1 MGAAGFSDLHCVI
14 PGEPR
19 KGFPPAANIHALLQV
34 VSVKNQQ
41 RRAFRAIAVSDKS
54 LAMRTILLS
63 LWLLLATSPALADP
77 ALRGTSRTPAGSVDV
92 IFDMSMDPVATPFEV
107 AFEGMSRLLALLRR
121 HGASVSSNVL
131 PLETVL
137 GAWGG
142 PGRVLVLGMPW
153 KTRYSPA
160 ALDAIDAFMRAGG
173 GVLVITEHDNVYLHA
188 DAQNELTRRYGIET
202 VDGHSREAPRAG
214 DPVQGYWPF
223 VAAPDWGISR
233 ARFLLP
239 APLAVRLP
247 AKALAAITTP
257 ARSEW
262 ATVMAEAAV
271 GQGRLLV
278 VADSE
283 WLWDM
288 TREFGLRGD
297 DNEKLALRM
306 FGELA
311 GRAGPLVAEPA
322 PRPAATMHGDFSD
335 GTRCV
340 AFESDGN
347 AFALEEAPNGLMT
360 LVRGLHAA
368 GFAIRLT
375 TDREAARC
383 EASLLI
389 LPLLPLGEA
398 VTRLKGRR
406 LILVTDGDSDS
417 TGYAGSMWKQLP
429 IRYDEYEGRGAERP
443 LDALTSS
450 LGLHIP
456 RVTLI
461 DENDT
466 TRVTA
471 LAPSGGSVVLHR
483 AGTLSWKGHAF
494 RGLVAA
500 VPGTRK
506 SDDLFPVTRSV
517 NGKAEF
523 PRRRTLPASEEP
535 LWVVAQ
541 SDRVF
546 AVADLEL
553 VTDQVLATDAGKEL
567 LKLLIDWLVAK

>member
-1 MGAAGFSDLHCVI
+1 MHDLTLRLAVAMYCVL
-14 PGEPR
+14 
-19 KGFPPAANIHALLQV
+19 ALGWG
-34 VSVKNQQ
+34 S
-41 RRAFRAIAVSDKS
+41 S
-54 LAMRTILLS
+54 
-63 LWLLLATSPALADP
+63 ALADP
-77 ALRGTSRTPAGSVDV
+77 AGMDSGVDAAAPAPAPTSARADGALAPPVARSDGDARTQAGPVDV

-137 GAWGG
+137 GPWGG

-202 VDGHSREAPRAG
+202 LSAHAAEVPRQG
-214 DPVQGYWPF
+214 DPLQGAWPF
-223 VAAPDWGISR
+223 VSVPKWGIAR

-239 APLAVRLP
+239 APLAVRPP
-247 AKALAAITTP
+247 AAALAALTTP
-257 ARSEW
+257 VRSDW
-262 ATVMAEAAV
+262 TTVMAEAAV

-278 VADSE
+278 VSDSE
-283 WLWDM
+283 WLWNM

-311 GRAGPLVAEPA
+311 GRSAPLVAEPA
-322 PRPAATMHGDFSD
+322 PGNASTQQDEPGNV
-335 GTRCV
+335 TRCI

-347 AFALEEAPNGLMT
+347 AFALEDAPNGLMT
-360 LVRGLHAA
+360 LVRGLRAA
-368 GFAIRLT
+368 GFALRLA
-375 TDREAARC
+375 TDRGAERC

-389 LPLLPLGEA
+389 LPLRPLGEA
-398 VTRLKGRR
+398 MARLQERR

-417 TGYAGSMWKQLP
+417 TGYAGSMWSRLP
-429 IRYDEYEGRGAERP
+429 INYDEYAGRGAERP
-443 LDALTSS
+443 LDALARS
-450 LGLHIP
+450 LGLRIP
-456 RVTLI
+456 RATLI
-461 DENDT
+461 DESDT

-471 LAPSGGSVVLHR
+471 LMPSGHRVVLHR
-483 AGTLSWKGHAF
+483 AGTLSWQGNAF

-500 VPGTRK
+500 VSGTRK

-523 PRRRTLPASEEP
+523 PRRRALPASDDP

-541 SDRVF
+541 SHKVF
-546 AVADLEL
+546 AVADVEL
-553 VTDQVLATDAGKEL
+553 VTDQVLATDAGKEF
-567 LKLLIDWLVAK
+567 LKLLTDWLVAK

>member
-1 MGAAGFSDLHCVI
+1 
-14 PGEPR
+14 
-19 KGFPPAANIHALLQV
+19 
-34 VSVKNQQ
+34 
-41 RRAFRAIAVSDKS
+41 
-54 LAMRTILLS
+54 
-63 LWLLLATSPALADP
+63 
-77 ALRGTSRTPAGSVDV
+77 
-92 IFDMSMDPVATPFEV
+92 MSMDPVCTPFEA
-107 AFEGMSRLLALLRR
+107 AFEGMSRLLALLRL

-137 GAWGG
+137 GAWGR

-202 VDGHSREAPRAG
+202 VFGHAVEVPRVD
-214 DPVQGYWPF
+214 DPVHGLWPF
-223 VAAPDWGISR
+223 VSMPEWGIAR

-239 APLAVRLP
+239 APLAVHPP
-247 AKALAAITTP
+247 ARALGTLTTP
-257 ARSEW
+257 VRSDW
-262 ATVMAEAAV
+262 ATVMAETSV

-283 WLWDM
+283 WLWNM

-311 GRAGPLVAEPA
+311 GRAGPLAAEPA
-322 PRPAATMHGDFSD
+322 PRIASTMQDDGDLSD
-335 GTRCV
+335 GMRCI
-340 AFESDGN
+340 AFENAGN
-347 AFALEEAPNGLMT
+347 AFALEDAPNGLMT
-360 LVRGLHAA
+360 LARGLHAA
-368 GFAIRLT
+368 GFAIHLAT
-375 TDREAARC
+375 EREAERC
-383 EASLLI
+383 EASLLVV
-389 LPLLPLGEA
+389 PFLPLGEA
-398 VTRLKGRR
+398 AARLEKRR

-417 TGYAGSMWKQLP
+417 TGYAGSMWGRLP
-429 IRYDEYEGRGAERP
+429 IQYEEYKGRGAERP
-443 LDALTSS
+443 LDALARS
-450 LGLHIP
+450 LGLDIP
-456 RVTLI
+456 RVTLL

-471 LAPSGGSVVLHR
+471 RTPNGQSVVLHR
-483 AGTLSWKGHAF
+483 AGMLSWKGNAF

-500 VPGTRK
+500 VPGTRM

-517 NGKAEF
+517 NGKVEF
-523 PRRRTLPASEEP
+523 PRRRTLPASNEP
-535 LWVVAQ
+535 LWVVAKN
-541 SDRVF
+541 DRVF

-553 VTDQVLATDAGKEL
+553 VTDQGLATNAGQEI
-567 LKLLIDWLVAK
+567 LKLLTDWLVAE